1 MLTTLL
7 PIRIATNILDESL
20 FRALSD
26 RAPRRPS
33 ATRASARA
41 RDNETNAVSAP
52 EKKADKHSK
61 RMSRKASPIN
71 NCQNA
76 DALVIRNIHY

>member
-1 MLTTLL
+1 
-7 PIRIATNILDESL
+7 
-20 FRALSD
+20 
-26 RAPRRPS
+26 
-33 ATRASARA
+33 A

-61 RMSRKASPIN
+61 RISRKASPIN